1 MVKSKKMR
9 VYQAVI
15 NVILILVTLTIVVPL
30 ILLFISSISSEK
42 SLIANG
48 YSFFPSEFSLEGYRY
63 IWQNKGT
70 VLRAYGMTIVV
81 TAIGT
86 VINVL
91 LSAMMAYAL
100 SNTKLLFRRA
110 INFFIFFTMIFSGGL
125 VPAYIMWTSTFH
137 IKNTIFALLVPN
149 LLLSPMNVILIRT
162 YIMTSV
168 PSALY
173 EAAQI
178 DGGGHRVC
186 FLNVA
191 LPLSKPILVTM
202 GLFAGLA
209 YWNDW
214 TNGLYYLTDPKL
226 YSVQVLLN
234 KMIQDIQAIQANSVA
249 AAAGTAMTVPQ
260 ISIRMAIAFVA
271 LLPILIIYPFL
282 QKYFAEGIALGSV
295 KG

>member
-15 NVILILVTLTIVVPL
+15 NVILLLVTLTIVVPL

-162 YIMTSV
+162 YMMTSV

-226 YSVQVLLN
+226 YSVQLLLN

>member
-100 SNTKLLFRRA
+100 SNTKLLFRRV

-162 YIMTSV
+162 YMMTSV

>member
-15 NVILILVTLTIVVPL
+15 NVILIFVTLTIVVPL

-162 YIMTSV
+162 YMMTSV

>member
-100 SNTKLLFRRA
+100 SNTKLLFRRV

-162 YIMTSV
+162 YMMTSV

-260 ISIRMAIAFVA
+260 FSIRMAIAFVA

>member
-110 INFFIFFTMIFSGGL
+110 INFFIFF
-125 VPAYIMWTSTFH
+125 
-137 IKNTIFALLVPN
+137 
-149 LLLSPMNVILIRT
+149 
-162 YIMTSV
+162 
-168 PSALY
+168 
-173 EAAQI
+173 
-178 DGGGHRVC
+178 
-186 FLNVA
+186 
-191 LPLSKPILVTM
+191 
-202 GLFAGLA
+202 
-209 YWNDW
+209 
-214 TNGLYYLTDPKL
+214 
-226 YSVQVLLN
+226 
-234 KMIQDIQAIQANSVA
+234 
-249 AAAGTAMTVPQ
+249 
-260 ISIRMAIAFVA
+260 
-271 LLPILIIYPFL
+271 
-282 QKYFAEGIALGSV
+282 
-295 KG
+295 